1 LAAPT
6 HGSPHSSDASRE
18 ARALFLS
25 ELLGSPVVYE
35 SGEHLGRILDLR
47 LDEERTQISG
57 VVIDNGGFP
66 TRLVRGRGND
76 GRTIP
81 LDALP
86 WEAVVRVEP
95 GRVVVRGDSSSCH
108 QGKEIS

>member
-1 LAAPT
+1 M
-6 HGSPHSSDASRE
+6 
-18 ARALFLS
+18 FLS
-25 ELLGSPVVYE
+25 ELLGSPVISE

-47 LDEERTQISG
+47 LDEERTRISG
-57 VVIDNGGFP
+57 LVIDTTGFP

-86 WEAVVRVEP
+86 WEAVVHVEP
-95 GRVVVRGDSSSCH
+95 GRVVVRGDSRTRG
-108 QGKEIS
+108 QGKRPS